1 MQTHSVTRFRDW
13 RISGNLNSVRNQGEG
28 ESCFAF
34 ASCAAVEFLY
44 HRHPNFEQRV
54 LLSPQDLWNNLVDVN
69 LLMGADDDED
79 DSDGA
84 DDDEDGSN
92 DDEDDSDGAD
102 DDEDGSDDDEGGCSI
117 PLALEWIRDHGC
129 VLEEDSPYLEVLQHP
144 LPLNE
149 RLVKMRIETVV
160 PVLSKN
166 MEYDVFH
173 YGPVIVSIDWIREMD
188 RISGDEIYQ
197 GPRHASAFDPTLVTH
212 HAVLVIGFGARRVE
226 NELVQFWIIQNSY
239 GPEWGHNGCAK
250 FTRAKIHN
258 RYLINDGWRPAGVTN
273 LDGNGIE
280 YEV

>member
-1 MQTHSVTRFRDW
+1 MRHLRQLLFEKSNIYMKSQVSFKMQTHSVTRFRDW

-69 LLMGADDDED
+69 LLMGADDD
-79 DSDGA
+79 
-84 DDDEDGSN
+84 
-92 DDEDDSDGAD
+92 
-102 DDEDGSDDDEGGCSI
+102 DEGGCSI
-117 PLALEWIRDHGC
+117 PLALTWIRDHGC
-129 VLEEDSPYLEVLQHP
+129 VLEEDSPYLGVLQHP

-166 MEYDVFH
+166 MEYNVFH
-173 YGPVIVSIDWIREMD
+173 YGPVIVSIDWIPEMEL
-188 RISGDEIYQ
+188 ISGDEIYQ
-197 GPRHASAFDPTLVTH
+197 GPRHASAFDPTLVTR

-226 NELVQFWIIQNSY
+226 NELVRFWLIQNSH

-273 LDGNGIE
+273 LDANGIE